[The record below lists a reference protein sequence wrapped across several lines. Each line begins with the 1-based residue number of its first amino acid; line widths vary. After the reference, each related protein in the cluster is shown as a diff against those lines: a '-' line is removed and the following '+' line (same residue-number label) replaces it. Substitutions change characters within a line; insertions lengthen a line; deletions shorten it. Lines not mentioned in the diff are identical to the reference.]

1 MFLRGQIPL
10 RMHRFHHLALQRLYS
25 DVTIGDVTV
34 KISPATNT
42 ELVPFGFLSKFGD
55 LTSPDLIA
63 HMRWIA
69 QKHVIGQDTFL
80 LSHPGT
86 PLTRNLIFGKK
97 DTCVAVSS
105 SHPVPYINTCFSTL
119 LIPISTLVSL
129 LYLSHFTPHNT
140 IPHHITPHHTT
151 SHDSLCRAL

>member
-1 MFLRGQIPL
+1 MMFLRGQIPL
-10 RMHRFHHLALQRLYS
+10 RMHRFRHLPLQRHYS

-105 SHPVPYINTCFSTL
+105 SHPVTYINTYFSTL
-119 LIPISTLVSL
+119 Q
-129 LYLSHFTPHNT
+129 N
-140 IPHHITPHHTT
+140 
-151 SHDSLCRAL
+151 